1 MNIILT
7 GETGVGKT
15 RLVDEIIE
23 ELDRDVGGIAVEKET
38 DADDVQALRLQDRG
52 SGETDLLASEELEE
66 GPEAAGLGIDVGTIN
81 DLSTRAIKDAIRK
94 GRLIV
99 IDMIGRI
106 EMHSSLFREAVRDA
120 FRGTEDVIAIVELE
134 YVDEFEDEGRV
145 LRLQEDNYAEL
156 KDEILR
162 LLRTGGDDST

>member
-1 MNIILT
+1 MSLADSDR
-7 GETGVGKT
+7 
-15 RLVDEIIE
+15 RLIVE
-23 ELDRDVGGIAVEKET
+23 ELGREVGGIAVEQET
-38 DADDVQALRLQDRG
+38 DADDLQALRLQDRG
-52 SGETDLLASEELEE
+52 SGETDLLASTERDE
-66 GPEAAGLGIDVGTIN
+66 GPEAGDLRIDVGTIN

-120 FRGTEDVIAIVELE
+120 FRGSEDVIAVIEQE

-145 LRLQEDNYAEL
+145 IELRDDNHDAVR
-156 KDEILR
+156 DEIR
-162 LLRTGGDDST
+162 QLLRSDRDDDT